1 MKRKTDTDRI
11 IDRTNQLIGLFIVV
25 AMIGFIV
32 TCTFLKLYTEA
43 TKNKTEI
50 TK

>member
-1 MKRKTDTDRI
+1 MKRKTDTNRI

-32 TCTFLKLYTEA
+32 TCIGLKLYNEA

-50 TK
+50 IK